1 MKRYELHADDM
12 MVMDEDPDGKWV
24 KWEDVKKTVSD
35 LFQKKEEKKAMI
47 TKHTFIVTVE
57 IQAERIEEEKE
68 LLKKFENGLCQQ
80 YEGNEITRITEI
92 KGN

>member
-1 MKRYELHADDM
+1 MKRYELYETEWA
-12 MVMDEDPDGKWV
+12 VMDEDPDGKWV

-47 TKHTFIVTVE
+47 TKHKFFVTVE

-68 LLKKFENGLCQQ
+68 LLKKFENGLYQQ
-80 YEGNEITRITEI
+80 YGGNEITRITEI